1 MFFFLDFFISYVTGK
16 LASHILRLFS
26 YIRCEMK
33 LSAMKC
39 QKNVIVK
46 RAPNVGKYR
55 TQTVIFTDICHFI
68 HDNILREKATGWQN
82 SFPSYVY
89 RLPILIEI

>member
-46 RAPNVGKYR
+46 RAPNVGKYNSF
-55 TQTVIFTDICHFI
+55 VIFTDICRFF
-68 HDNILREKATGWQN
+68 HDKILREKRT
-82 SFPSYVY
+82 
-89 RLPILIEI
+89 